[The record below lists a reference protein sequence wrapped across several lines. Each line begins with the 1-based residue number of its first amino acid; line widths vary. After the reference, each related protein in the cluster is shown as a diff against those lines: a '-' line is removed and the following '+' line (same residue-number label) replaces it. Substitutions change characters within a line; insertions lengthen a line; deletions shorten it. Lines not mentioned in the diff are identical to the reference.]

1 MLKWL
6 GTLVD
11 SNEKQIRRL
20 QPIVDK
26 INGLE
31 AEYERLSSEG
41 LKAKTT
47 EFKARIAE
55 ATVDIGQQLTELRA
69 GLEEVKRKRS
79 NSQEDL
85 NKEEAEG
92 QRKRFEDR
100 IAELEKE
107 QGKAESNFLND
118 LLPEAFG
125 AVREAAKR
133 TIGQRHFD
141 VQLMGGMVLHQGRIA
156 EMKTGEG
163 KTLVATL
170 PLYLNS
176 LAGKGCHLVTVNDY
190 LSKRDPNWMGP
201 IYHALGVS
209 VASIQGQQTSG
220 AQGGVSFMYDPTF
233 ESEDK
238 RWLYVRPITRKEA
251 YLADI
256 TYGTNNEFGFDYLRD
271 NMVIDL
277 KNCVQRELNYAIVD
291 EVDNILIDEARTP
304 LIISGPAEEG
314 ALKKYSIVDKI
325 VRQLTGKVIT
335 DKEETEAK
343 QKGIDI
349 ETGLDYLVNE
359 KNHSIRLTDEGVVK
373 CQKKLG
379 LETLSEFQSNWEHYV
394 RQAISAHEI
403 YKKNREYVVK
413 DRQIIIVDEFTG
425 RMMHGRRYSEG
436 LHQAIEA
443 KEVTNGERVQI
454 KEESR
459 TYATI
464 TFQNFFRMYGKLAG
478 MTGTAIT
485 EAEEFH
491 KIYKLE
497 VVQIP
502 TNKPMIRKDLPD
514 QIYKN
519 EGSKFKAV
527 VKEVEQMHKEGR
539 PVLLGTVSIEKS
551 EILNDMLKRHGVQHR
566 VLNAKEHEKEAEV
579 IAQAGKLGA
588 VTVATNMAG
597 RGVDIILGGNPTG
610 QDPQEWQKEHDEV
623 VGLGGLHVIGTERHE
638 ARRIDNQ
645 LRGRSG
651 RQGDAGSSRFY
662 ISLEDDVMRRFGGDR
677 VRTVMD
683 WVGVGEDIPI
693 ENKLVNSSI
702 ENAQVRVE
710 GYHFDMRKHLVD
722 YDDVVNTQRE
732 IIYGER
738 RKILEGA
745 DLKANIL
752 SMIKE
757 ELRTIIN
764 THAGVTTNNDKEM
777 AKLVAEATAIM
788 PLPQELDADTFAQLK
803 PDEIEDKLVKQAES
817 LYDQLENA
825 VSADNMRILERL
837 LMLRAIDN
845 RWVNHL
851 TEMDHMRVEVGLQ
864 AVAQRDPL
872 VVYKNEGHALFES
885 LMASI
890 RHDVVHTIFHV
901 NIQRQP
907 PQKQSA
913 SPVPRPSVQPLTKQT
928 ASPMAKVAAASRG
941 NADVKQPAKVAGK
954 KVGRNDPCPCGSGK
968 KYKHCCGK

>member
-6 GTLVD
+6 GALVD
-11 SNEKQIRRL
+11 SNEKQIKRM
-20 QPIVDK
+20 QPIVDE

-31 AEYERLSSEG
+31 AEYEKLTSEG
-41 LKAKTT
+41 LKAKTAD
-47 EFKARIAE
+47 FKARIAE
-55 ATVDIGQQLTELRA
+55 ATANVRQEITDLRT
-69 GLEEVKRKRS
+69 GLEEVKQKLAGK
-79 NSQEDL
+79 QEDL
-85 NKEEAEG
+85 NREEVES
-92 QRKRFEDR
+92 QRKHFEDR
-100 IAELEKE
+100 IAELEIELRKSE
-107 QGKAESNFLND
+107 TVVLDEI
-118 LLPEAFG
+118 LPEAFA

-141 VQLMGGMVLHQGRIA
+141 VQLMGGMVLHQGKIS

-176 LAGKGCHLVTVNDY
+176 LAGRGCHLVTVNDY

-201 IYHALGVS
+201 IYYALGVS
-209 VASIQGQQTSG
+209 VASIQGQQTAG
-220 AQGGVSFMYDPTF
+220 AQGGVSFIYDPTF

-238 RWLYVRPITRKEA
+238 RWPHMCPITRKEA
-251 YLADI
+251 YQADI

-304 LIISGPAEEG
+304 LIISGPAEEAAQKYQIFARLMPNLKKDEDYTIDEKHQSIALTDTG
-314 ALKKYSIVDKI
+314 INHMESWLQSQGMLNSPNLYDPSNAALSRYLDNALKAQFMFHRDK
-325 VRQLTGKVIT
+325 
-335 DKEETEAK
+335 
-343 QKGIDI
+343 
-349 ETGLDYLVNE
+349 
-359 KNHSIRLTDEGVVK
+359 
-373 CQKKLG
+373 
-379 LETLSEFQSNWEHYV
+379 
-394 RQAISAHEI
+394 
-403 YKKNREYVVK
+403 EYVVK
-413 DRQIIIVDEFTG
+413 DGQIIIVDEFTG

-443 KEVTNGERVQI
+443 KERVRV

-464 TFQNFFRMYGKLAG
+464 TFQNYFRMYKKLAG

-502 TNKPMIRKDLPD
+502 TNKPMIRQDLGD

-519 EGSKFKAV
+519 EEYKFKAV
-527 VKEVEQMHKEGR
+527 VKEVEEMYKGGR
-539 PVLLGTVSIEKS
+539 PVLLGTVSIDKS
-551 EILNDMLKRHGVQHR
+551 EILSDMLKRRGVSAR
-566 VLNAKEHEKEAEV
+566 VLNAKRHEEEAAI

-597 RGVDIILGGNPTG
+597 RGVDIILGGNPSDRDL
-610 QDPQEWQKEHDEV
+610 QDWQKDHDEV
-623 VGLGGLHVIGTERHE
+623 VKLGGLHVIGTERHE

-651 RQGDAGSSRFY
+651 RQGDPGSSRFY
-662 ISLEDDVMRRFGGDR
+662 VSLEDDVMKRFGGDR
-677 VRTVMD
+677 IKTVME
-683 WVGVGEDIPI
+683 WAGVGEDIPI
-693 ENKLVNSSI
+693 ENKLVSNTI
-702 ENAQVRVE
+702 ESAQVRVE
-710 GYHFDMRKHLVD
+710 GYHFDVRKHLVE
-722 YDDVVNTQRE
+722 YDDVINTQRG
-732 IIYGER
+732 IVYTER
-738 RKILEGA
+738 HKILSDA
-745 DLKANIL
+745 DLKANIF
-752 SMIKE
+752 SMVE
-757 ELRTIIN
+757 EEIRGIVSVHTGGNGDDQELKT
-764 THAGVTTNNDKEM
+764 M
-777 AKLVAEATAIM
+777 VAELGTIM
-788 PLPQELDADTFAQLK
+788 PLPKDLNIQTLAEMPAE
-803 PDEIEDKLVKQAES
+803 EIGDRLVKNAHG
-817 LYDQLENA
+817 LYEQLEKS
-825 VSADNMRILERL
+825 VGMDNIRMLERL
-837 LMLRAIDN
+837 VMLRVIDN
-845 RWVNHL
+845 LWVEHL
-851 TEMDHMRVEVGLQ
+851 TSMEYIRQGVGLQ

-872 VVYKNEGHALFES
+872 AVYKTEGHALFES

-907 PQKQSA
+907 AQKQGVQQTS
-913 SPVPRPSVQPLTKQT
+913 RPAVQSITKQT

-941 NADVKQPAKVAGK
+941 NEDVKQSVKVAGK

>member
-26 INGLE
+26 INELE
-31 AEYERLSSEG
+31 AEYEKLTSEG
-41 LKAKTT
+41 LKAKTS

-55 ATVDIGQQLTELRA
+55 ATADIGRELTDLRT
-69 GLEEVKRKRS
+69 GLEEVKRKLASSR
-79 NSQEDL
+79 DDFDR
-85 NKEEAEG
+85 EEAEG

-107 QGKAESNFLND
+107 QGKVEATVLDE
-118 LLPEAFG
+118 LLPEAFA

-141 VQLMGGMVLHQGRIA
+141 VQLMGGMVLHQGKIA

-209 VASIQGQQTSG
+209 VASIQGQQTAG
-220 AQGGVSFMYDPTF
+220 AQGGVSFMYDPAF

-238 RWLYVRPITRKEA
+238 GWPHMRPITRKEA
-251 YLADI
+251 YQADI

-277 KNCVQRELNYAIVD
+277 KNCVQRELHYAIVD

-304 LIISGPAEEG
+304 LIISGPAEEAAQKYQIFARLVLNLKKDEDYTIDEKHQSVSLTDNG
-314 ALKKYSIVDKI
+314 INRMEGWLQIQGVLNSPNLYDPSNAALSRYLDNALKAQFMFHRDK
-325 VRQLTGKVIT
+325 
-335 DKEETEAK
+335 
-343 QKGIDI
+343 
-349 ETGLDYLVNE
+349 
-359 KNHSIRLTDEGVVK
+359 
-373 CQKKLG
+373 
-379 LETLSEFQSNWEHYV
+379 
-394 RQAISAHEI
+394 
-403 YKKNREYVVK
+403 EYVVEK
-413 DRQIIIVDEFTG
+413 GEIIIVDEFTG
-425 RMMHGRRYSEG
+425 RKMYGRRYSEG

-443 KEVTNGERVQI
+443 KEKVRV

-464 TFQNFFRMYGKLAG
+464 TFQNYFRMYRKLAG
-478 MTGTAIT
+478 MTGTAVT
-485 EAEEFH
+485 EAEEFF
-491 KIYKLE
+491 KIYKLD
-497 VVQIP
+497 VMVIP
-502 TNKPMIRKDLPD
+502 TNKPMIRQDFTD

-519 EGSKFKAV
+519 EEAKFKAV
-527 VKEVEQMHKEGR
+527 VKEVDEMHKAGR
-539 PVLLGTVSIEKS
+539 PILVGTVSIEKS
-551 EILNDMLKRHGVQHR
+551 EILGDLMRRRGIPLRI
-566 VLNAKEHEKEAEV
+566 LNAKPHDNEKNLEKEADI
-579 IAQAGKLGA
+579 IAQAGKVGA
-588 VTVATNMAG
+588 VMVATNMAG
-597 RGVDIILGGNPTG
+597 RGVDIILGGGPEG
-610 QDPQEWQKEHDEV
+610 RDPQDWQKEHDEV
-623 VGLGGLHVIGTERHE
+623 VRLGGLHVVGTERHE

-662 ISLEDDVMRRFGGDR
+662 VSLEDDVMKRFGGDR
-677 VRTVMD
+677 IKTVME
-683 WVGVGEDIPI
+683 WAGVGEDIPI
-693 ENKLVNSSI
+693 ENKLVSNTI
-702 ENAQVRVE
+702 EGAQVRVE
-710 GYHFDMRKHLVD
+710 GYHFDVRKHLVE
-722 YDDVVNTQRE
+722 YDDVINTQRG
-732 IIYGER
+732 IIYSER
-738 RKILEGA
+738 RKILSDA
-745 DLKANIL
+745 DLKSNIL
-752 SMIKE
+752 SMVE
-757 ELRTIIN
+757 EEIQGVVAAHTGENATDEERT
-764 THAGVTTNNDKEM
+764 TM
-777 AKLVAEATAIM
+777 LAELSTIM
-788 PLPQELDADTFAQLK
+788 PLPKDLNVQSLASMASE
-803 PDEIEDKLVKQAES
+803 EIEERLVKNAEA
-817 LYDQLENA
+817 LYEQLEQA
-825 VSADNMRILERL
+825 VGADNMRMLERL
-837 LMLRAIDN
+837 VMLRVIDN
-845 RWVNHL
+845 LWVDHL
-851 TEMDHMRVEVGLQ
+851 TSMDYIRQGVGLQ
-864 AVAQRDPL
+864 AIAHLDPL
-872 VVYKNEGHALFES
+872 AVYKKEGHALFES

-907 PQKQSA
+907 AQKQGAQQMS
-913 SPVPRPSVQPLTKQT
+913 RPAVQTITKQT